1 MCTIEH
7 PILLIAD
14 DEPSNLELLVRL
26 IETSRE
32 TFTVLQAIHGL
43 MACEIAAKRVPDI
56 ILMDWDM
63 PVMTGLEAVQCLKRD
78 PRTAD
83 IPVIMTTGVMLSAGD
98 LKTALEAG
106 STDYLRKPLDP
117 VELMARIH
125 SALDL
130 SRSIRRAKAQ
140 NDELSKVNRRLQ
152 EAMENVKTLSGLLP
166 ICANCKKIRDDRGYW
181 NEVEAF
187 IRARSGAEFSHGL
200 CPECEKKFFT

>member
-1 MCTIEH
+1 
-7 PILLIAD
+7 
-14 DEPSNLELLVRL
+14 
-26 IETSRE
+26 
-32 TFTVLQAIHGL
+32 
-43 MACEIAAKRVPDI
+43 
-56 ILMDWDM
+56 
-63 PVMTGLEAVQCLKRD
+63 
-78 PRTAD
+78 
-83 IPVIMTTGVMLSAGD
+83 MLSAGD

-106 STDYLRKPLDP
+106 ATDYLRKPLDP

>member
-1 MCTIEH
+1 MEH

-106 STDYLRKPLDP
+106 ATDYLRKPLDP

-200 CPECEKKFFT
+200 CPEC